1 MKWERGGGLF
11 FVVALLAFWQGCSKE
26 PEPRRASEGEK
37 ALKPAAAHRAG
48 PVSASGAG
56 MLNFT
61 APQEWTAEKP
71 TSSMRKAQ
79 YRLPRAQ
86 GDPEDAEL
94 AVFFF
99 GGSGGPV
106 QANIDRWIGQFQKA
120 DGSPADDAAKT
131 TRRESH
137 GIALTLVDVSGTYNA
152 ASGPMLAEKRSKP
165 NFRMIA
171 AVAEAAGGPWFF
183 KLTGPAAT
191 IAKWEREFQ
200 KFLDTIR

>member
-1 MKWERGGGLF
+1 MKWKRAGRL
-11 FVVALLAFWQGCSKE
+11 VLAAALLAFCPGCSKE
-26 PEPRRASEGEK
+26 PKPGTEEK
-37 ALKPAAAHRAG
+37 GGPAMKPASAHGSGPASAAG
-48 PVSASGAG
+48 GG
-56 MLNFT
+56 MLKFA
-61 APQEWTAEKP
+61 APAEWLAETP
-71 TSSMRKAQ
+71 ASSMRKAQ